1 MCKNDNKKNY
11 QSMVLSLFDAASK
24 GESEDMKNF
33 KLIEMPF
40 FQDVFGKT
48 PLDYA
53 LSIDE
58 DKSFYK
64 SKLSIF
70 VSSKEWKSGKETL
83 ENTQKPKLL
92 INECI
97 YNALYVK
104 DTSTNQNKNT
114 SSRSFSEKT
123 EKTDSKKA

>member
-24 GESEDMKNF
+24 GESEDMKF
-33 KLIEMPF
+33 LKPIEMPF
-40 FQDVFGKT
+40 FQDIFGQT

-53 LSIDE
+53 LRIVKDE
-58 DKSFYK
+58 SFYK

-70 VSSKEWKSGKETL
+70 IHPEELKSEKKKL
-83 ENTQKPKLL
+83 ENTQRTKLH

-97 YNALYVK
+97 YNALYVE
-104 DTSTNQNKNT
+104 DKNT
-114 SSRSFSEKT
+114 SQWSYSKKT
-123 EKTDSKKA
+123 EKNDRKKA

>member
-1 MCKNDNKKNY
+1 
-11 QSMVLSLFDAASK
+11 MVLSLFDAASK

-70 VSSKEWKSGKETL
+70 NKSFDKSEEKLKNT
-83 ENTQKPKLL
+83 ENTDNTYKTKLL
-92 INECI
+92 INQCI